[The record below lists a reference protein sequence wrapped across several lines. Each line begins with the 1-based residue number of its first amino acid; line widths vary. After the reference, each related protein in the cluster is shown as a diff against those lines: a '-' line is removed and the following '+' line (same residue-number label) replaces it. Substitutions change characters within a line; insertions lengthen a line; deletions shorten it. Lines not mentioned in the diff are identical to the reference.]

1 MEQTQTS
8 WRNDPRLKG
17 MDPKKLDLLVSFSN
31 RIAHMPKN
39 ELLGAFMELN
49 QETMKQGI
57 QFSDLFIPVGI
68 PCLPVIQK
76 TVTKKLKY
84 CCSSNKML
92 LSIRQKTIRVSG
104 CGGREKNYCEGVD
117 STENNASAF

>member
-57 QFSDLFIPVGI
+57 QFSDQETA
-68 PCLPVIQK
+68 VIAEILSGHLSESDK
-76 TVTKKLKY
+76 KKLETLR
-84 CCSSNKML
+84 L
-92 LSIRQKTIRVSG
+92 LSRKLSR
-104 CGGREKNYCEGVD
+104 KK
-117 STENNASAF
+117 